1 MQIRLLWYFS
11 QKKDFL
17 APKLFDTELILNNQ
31 MKYLGVSLDSKLNW
45 KFHIDNKIRKASIT
59 YWLCRRAIGKA

>member
-17 APKLFDTELILNNQ
+17 VPKLFDTELILNNQ
-31 MKYLGVSLDSKLNW
+31 MKYLGVILDSKLNW
-45 KFHIDNKIRKASIT
+45 KFHIDNKIQKASIP
-59 YWLCRRAIGKA
+59 YWLCRRAIGK